1 MIYSNRDSH
10 MMKSKIFGTIKWL
23 VRNGQMDPHLLSNQM
38 LHQLRNGQYMPY
50 IHNTINWWEICLL
63 ASLMHWGMVL
73 LQPIYAPNIGCQNPK
88 LNHVNTLAQQC
99 FLEKLRIV
107 KQANIVK
114 LIHGSIPTMA
124 SLLSQGQVTSPLCP
138 RCLLSVETTQHILP
152 CPYPQA
158 IEC

>member
-1 MIYSNRDSH
+1 MAGQEWANGSPSSFQPDV
-10 MMKSKIFGTIKWL
+10 TPAEKWAVYAIHPQYHKL
-23 VRNGQMDPHLLSNQM
+23 VGNLSAC
-38 LHQLRNGQYMPY
+38 LTDALGYGATATYICTKHQLS
-50 IHNTINWWEICLL
+50 E
-63 ASLMHWGMVL
+63 
-73 LQPIYAPNIGCQNPK
+73 PK